1 MKDKEKSGKNNQI
14 LSGHHHQVWLLR
26 QRPTTTKGSQQQQQ
40 QNKYV
45 SSWLDWSIDRSIDW
59 LIDSINQFITLYTE
73 LIIDKKQN

>member
-59 LIDSINQFITLYTE
+59 LDRKAKT
-73 LIIDKKQN
+73 KQKIWFDQW